1 MPGGGVREGGGQGGC
16 SFVMGDV
23 MDSELSDCIEEH
35 SIILAFATKNQAPF
49 HFFPMFLYSDD
60 SQRMHLLVAL

>member
-1 MPGGGVREGGGQGGC
+1 
-16 SFVMGDV
+16 MGDV